1 MTSFF
6 VNTSEGSRAAFDKF
20 DQRHVFTHNLGST
33 SAYKEDKKIV
43 QDDTNANA
51 YVPFANSTE
60 VAITSMRGVFNIAT
74 DNVVTGQTTSRTSK
88 LTAQTNPDLV
98 RNAGEILYLN
108 NIDAVSRSNT
118 TTETVRLVITF

>member
-1 MTSFF
+1 MRMH
-6 VNTSEGSRAAFDKF
+6 VNVCANVNINIFSSRFESGIF
-20 DQRHVFTHNLGST
+20 Q
-33 SAYKEDKKIV
+33 
-43 QDDTNANA
+43 
-51 YVPFANSTE
+51 
-60 VAITSMRGVFNIAT
+60 AT
-74 DNVVTGQTTSRTSK
+74 VTTSRTSK